1 MKFLID
7 NALSP
12 VLASLLKETGYDAVH
27 VRTVGL
33 QHANDD
39 LIFDHAA
46 ADDRIVVSADT
57 DFSNIAGRAINPEAI
72 RYSVSRP
79 RQPQARSAR
88 DVTSCQP
95 PSVC

>member
-33 QHANDD
+33 QHADD
-39 LIFDHAA
+39 NLK
-46 ADDRIVVSADT
+46 DR
-57 DFSNIAGRAINPEAI
+57 AGRPAFG
-72 RYSVSRP
+72 R
-79 RQPQARSAR
+79 
-88 DVTSCQP
+88 
-95 PSVC
+95 